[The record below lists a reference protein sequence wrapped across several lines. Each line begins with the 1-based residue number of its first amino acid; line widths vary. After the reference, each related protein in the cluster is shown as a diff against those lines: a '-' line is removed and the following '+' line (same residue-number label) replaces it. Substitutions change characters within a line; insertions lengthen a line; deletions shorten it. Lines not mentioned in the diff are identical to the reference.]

1 MNKVKIGTESNLGF
15 YMIVVLLIVV
25 ICLAAA
31 NAHLHHRIKVIETR
45 YEHINKTLTD
55 VADRVFILAGHQWEL
70 PGVAM
75 PEG

>member
-1 MNKVKIGTESNLGF
+1 MNKAKVRTEFNLGF

-31 NAHLHHRIKVIETR
+31 TAHLQHRITIIETR
-45 YEHINKTLTD
+45 YEHVNATLTD
-55 VADRVFILAGHQWEL
+55 VADRVFILAGHQWEF

>member
-1 MNKVKIGTESNLGF
+1 MNKVKVGTESNLGF

-31 NAHLHHRIKVIETR
+31 TAHLQHRIAIIETR
-45 YEHINKTLTD
+45 YEHFNATLMQ
-55 VADRVFILAGHQWEL
+55 VADGVFILAGHQWEL
-70 PGVAM
+70 PEDVV